1 MSIGLHHPFH
11 LHGHHFYV
19 LEEGVLSTPIANL
32 SKEEINKWM
41 NREWKLHD
49 KLPVKD
55 TVSVPSGGYAIIRF
69 YTDNPGRIRNT
80 SVNK

>member
-1 MSIGLHHPFH
+1 MSVGLHHPFH

-19 LEEGVLSTPIANL
+19 LEEGVLSKPIANL

-41 NREWKLHD
+41 NREWKLQD